1 MSLLRGVF
9 IVSAKRTPF
18 GTFGGV
24 LKDHSAT
31 DLAEHA
37 AKSALAAANVAPEL
51 INSVIM
57 GNVMQSSADAIYITR
72 HVGLR
77 CSVPVAVPALTV
89 NRLCGSGFQSIISGA
104 QEICLKESEIV
115 LCGGSESM
123 SQAPYAVRNIRFGT
137 RFGTDLKLEDTLWAG
152 LTDPHINTAMGMT
165 AENLAEKYQITRE
178 DCDQYAYRTQQKWKA
193 AHEAS
198 YYNAEIAPVDVK
210 AKKGK
215 VVMTQDEHPRPQTT
229 LEQMAKLPPVFKKG
243 GTVTAA
249 NASGVSDG
257 AAAVVLASEDALK
270 EHKLTPLARI
280 VAYHVSG
287 CDPTIMGIG
296 PVPAITEALKKAGL
310 TLNDM
315 DLVEVNEAFAAQY
328 LAVVKALGL
337 DPEKTNVNGGAI
349 AIGHPLGASGSRI
362 TAHLV
367 HELRRRGGKY
377 AVGSACIGGGQ
388 GIAAFFSELEM
399 AEGDKKRVARKRH
412 CSRNPV
418 LARGIGRYSRSA
430 MFARRA
436 MYKRKTKAPETKIEK
451 KLKEKPPTTV
461 VKTVGGDKNGGT
473 RVIRLRK
480 MPRYYP
486 TEDVPQKL
494 RSHGIKPFSQHRRKL
509 RSSITPGTVLI
520 MLTGRH
526 RGKRVVFLK
535 QLSSGL
541 LLVTGPLTLN
551 RVPLRRA
558 HQKFCI
564 ATSTK
569 LDISSVKLP
578 KNLND
583 AYFKKKKLRKPKHQE
598 GEIFD
603 TEKEKY
609 QLTEQRKED
618 QKAVD
623 SQLLPLIKKVP
634 QLKGYLR
641 SQFFLSNGVYPHKL
655 VF

>member
-18 GTFGGV
+18 GTYGGV

-37 AKSALAAANVAPEL
+37 AKAALAAGNVAPEL
-51 INSVIM
+51 VNSVIV
-57 GNVMQSSADAIYITR
+57 GNVMQSSADAAYIAR

-77 CSVPVAVPALTV
+77 CGVPVPVPALTV
-89 NRLCGSGFQSIISGA
+89 NRLCGSGFQSIINGA
-104 QEICLKESEIV
+104 HEVCLKESEIV
-115 LCGGSESM
+115 LCGGTESM
-123 SQAPYAVRNIRFGT
+123 SQSPYAVRNIRFGT
-137 RFGTDLKLEDTLWAG
+137 KFGADLKLEDTLWAG
-152 LTDPHINTAMGMT
+152 LTDLHIKTPMGVT

-178 DCDQYAYRTQQKWKA
+178 DCDKYAYQTQQRWKA
-193 AHEAS
+193 AHEAG
-198 YYNAEIAPVDVK
+198 YYNAEIEPIEVK
-210 AKKGK
+210 ARKGK
-215 VVMTQDEHPRPQTT
+215 VAMTFDEHPRPQTT

-257 AAAVVLASEDALK
+257 AAAVVIASEEAVK
-270 EHKLTPLARI
+270 EHKLTPLARL
-280 VAYHVSG
+280 VAYHISG
-287 CDPTIMGIG
+287 CDPSIMGIG

-310 TLNDM
+310 ALKDM
-315 DLVEVNEAFAAQY
+315 DLVEVNEAFAPQY
-328 LAVVKALGL
+328 LAVAKALGL

-349 AIGHPLGASGSRI
+349 ALGHPLGASGTRI

-388 GIAAFFSELEM
+388 GIAM
-399 AEGDKKRVARKRH
+399 AEGDKKKVARTRH

-418 LARGIGRYSRSA
+418 LARGIGRFSRSA
-430 MFARRA
+430 MYARRA
-436 MYKRKTKAPETKIEK
+436 MYKRKTKAPETKVEK
-451 KLKEKPPTTV
+451 KQKVKTPTTA

-473 RVIRLRK
+473 RVVKLRK

-486 TEDVPQKL
+486 TEDVARKL

-535 QLSSGL
+535 QLASGL
-541 LLVTGPLTLN
+541 LLVTGPLAVN

-569 LDISSVKLP
+569 LDISTVKIP
-578 KNLND
+578 KTLTD
-583 AYFKKKKLRKPKHQE
+583 AYFKKKRLRKPKHQE

-623 SQLLPLIKKVP
+623 LQLLPLIKKVP
-634 QLKGYLR
+634 QLQGYLR
-641 SQFFLSNGVYPHKL
+641 SQFFLSNGMYPHKL